1 MAPRT
6 AKEPRRIVPYVE
18 LIPLH
23 GCRVDAGTFVERGGR
38 EFAVFRLTDPD
49 RVVVVDNACPHAGGN
64 LSAGDVVGGVVSC
77 PWHQWTFELDTG
89 VCTHSPLARVRRYEA
104 ELREG
109 VIWVE
114 IE

>member
-1 MAPRT
+1 
-6 AKEPRRIVPYVE
+6 
-18 LIPLH
+18 
-23 GCRVDAGTFVERGGR
+23 
-38 EFAVFRLTDPD
+38 
-49 RVVVVDNACPHAGGN
+49 
-64 LSAGDVVGGVVSC
+64 VGGVVSC